1 MFPSSSKE
9 PSNSEAD
16 CLPFASYSSF
26 LTVDALESPRQKPWD
41 DALYLGGFLHDGPVG
56 VDAFNTLTHLKVSQ
70 KPRKKIPRKTRHT
83 PKNTLVLD
91 LEGTLAVSSLTA
103 LWDDASAF
111 TTYFLDKPYQVSMKL
126 RPHVHE
132 FLEALAKIYEVFVF
146 TTAKQEYADKIL
158 EGLGPQRNLIRHQLY
173 QEDCL
178 CCNGSYRRDLSVLER
193 DLDRTVAVANDR
205 QAFPY
210 QISSVVLIPRWT
222 GDPQDKE
229 LLGLIPVLEKLS

>member
-1 MFPSSSKE
+1 MHFCYS
-9 PSNSEAD
+9 AHF
-16 CLPFASYSSF
+16 CLRTRPP
-26 LTVDALESPRQKPWD
+26 LVCGPWK
-41 DALYLGGFLHDGPVG
+41 GP
-56 VDAFNTLTHLKVSQ
+56 LQ
-70 KPRKKIPRKTRHT
+70 
-83 PKNTLVLD
+83 
-91 LEGTLAVSSLTA
+91 EGTLAVSSLTA

-111 TTYFLDKPYQVSMKL
+111 TTYFLDKSYQ
-126 RPHVHE
+126 
-132 FLEALAKIYEVFVF
+132 VFVF

-158 EGLGPQRNLIRHQLY
+158 EGLGTQRNLIRHPLY

-205 QAFPY
+205 QAFHY
-210 QISSVVLIPRWT
+210 QISNVVLIPRWT

>member
-1 MFPSSSKE
+1 MHFCYS
-9 PSNSEAD
+9 AHF
-16 CLPFASYSSF
+16 CLRTRPP
-26 LTVDALESPRQKPWD
+26 LVCGPWK
-41 DALYLGGFLHDGPVG
+41 GP
-56 VDAFNTLTHLKVSQ
+56 LQ
-70 KPRKKIPRKTRHT
+70 
-83 PKNTLVLD
+83 
-91 LEGTLAVSSLTA
+91 EGTLAVSSLTA

-111 TTYFLDKPYQVSMKL
+111 TTYFLDKSYQVSMKL

-158 EGLGPQRNLIRHQLY
+158 EGLGTQRNLIRHPLY

-205 QAFPY
+205 QAFHY
-210 QISSVVLIPRWT
+210 QISNVVLIPRWT

>member
-111 TTYFLDKPYQVSMKL
+111 TTYFLDKPYQV
-126 RPHVHE
+126 
-132 FLEALAKIYEVFVF
+132 FVF